1 MASAATSVD
10 HYENFPV
17 ASLVLPARLRP
28 PVATIYR
35 FAREA
40 DDIADE
46 GNATPDERIAALEER
61 LAELSRI
68 ESGTSPQSA
77 LYRSLAETI
86 RTYNLPLAP
95 FRDLLDAFRQDVTK
109 TRYADFSEV
118 MHYCRRSANP
128 VGRLMLHLFGR
139 TEPRNLALSDGICTA
154 LQLTN
159 FLQDVAGD
167 YARGRIYLP
176 LDELARFH
184 VDEAMI
190 ARGDTGPRW
199 QSLMRFQIERTRRL
213 LQAGAPLGRVLD
225 GRIGLELRLIVMGGA
240 RILEKL
246 AAVDGDVFH
255 RRPVLR
261 PLDAPVL
268 LWRAL
273 TR

>member
-17 ASLVLPARLRP
+17 ASLVLPAKLRP

-46 GNATPDERIAALEER
+46 GDARPEERIAALDER

-68 ESGTSPQSA
+68 ESGTPPQSA

-86 RTYNLPLAP
+86 RTHHLPLAP

-109 TRYADFSEV
+109 TRYADFGEV

-128 VGRLMLHLFGR
+128 VGRLLLHLFGR

-176 LDELARFH
+176 LDELARFQ

-190 ARGDTGPRW
+190 ARGDAGPRW

-246 AAVDGDVFH
+246 YAVDGDVFH

>member
-1 MASAATSVD
+1 MAIAATSVE

-28 PVATIYR
+28 PVATIYH

-46 GNATPDERIAALEER
+46 GDATATERLAALDER
-61 LAELSRI
+61 LAELARI
-68 ESGTSPQSA
+68 ESGTVPQSA
-77 LYRSLAETI
+77 LYQSLAATI
-86 RTYNLPLAP
+86 RAHDLPLTP
-95 FRDLLDAFRQDVTK
+95 FRDLLEAFRQDVTK
-109 TRYADFSEV
+109 TRYADFGEV
-118 MHYCRRSANP
+118 MQYCRRSANP
-128 VGRLMLHLFGR
+128 VGRLLLHLFGR
-139 TEPRNLALSDGICTA
+139 AEPRHLALSDGICSA

-176 LDELARFH
+176 LDELARFR
-184 VDEAMI
+184 VDESMI
-190 ARGDTGPRW
+190 ARGDAGPQW
-199 QSLMRFQIERTRRL
+199 QLLMRFQIDRTRRM

-225 GRIGLELRLIVMGGA
+225 GRIGIELRLIVMGGA

-246 AAVDGDVFH
+246 SAVDGDVFV

-261 PLDAPVL
+261 PLDAPL
-268 LWRAL
+268 ILWRAL

>member
-1 MASAATSVD
+1 MASAATSVE

-46 GNATPDERIAALEER
+46 GDASQAERLAALDER
-61 LAELSRI
+61 LAELTRI
-68 ESGTSPQSA
+68 ESGANPQSA
-77 LYRSLAETI
+77 LYQALAATI
-86 RTYNLPLAP
+86 HTHDLPLAP
-95 FRDLLDAFRQDVTK
+95 FRDLIDAFRQDVTK
-109 TRYADFSEV
+109 TRYADFGEV

-128 VGRLMLHLFGR
+128 VGRILLHLFGR
-139 TEPRNLALSDGICTA
+139 TEPRNLALSDGICSA

-176 LDELARFH
+176 LDELARFR
-184 VDEAMI
+184 VDETMI
-190 ARGDTGPRW
+190 ANGDAGPRW
-199 QSLMRFQIERTRRL
+199 QALMRFQIERTRKM

-246 AAVDGDVFH
+246 SAVDGDVFR

-261 PLDAPVL
+261 PLDAPLL

>member
-17 ASLVLPARLRP
+17 ASIVLPARLRP

-46 GNATPDERIAALEER
+46 GDASPAERIAALDER
-61 LAELSRI
+61 LAELDRI
-68 ESGTSPQSA
+68 ETGTTPQSA

-86 RTYNLPLAP
+86 RSHDLPMTP

-109 TRYADFSEV
+109 TRYADFGEV
-118 MHYCRRSANP
+118 IHYCRRSANP
-128 VGRLMLHLFGR
+128 VGRLLLHLFGR
-139 TEPRNLALSDGICTA
+139 AEPRNLALSDGICTA

-176 LDELARFH
+176 LDELARFR
-184 VDEAMI
+184 VDETMI
-190 ARGDTGPRW
+190 ANGDAGSRW
-199 QSLMRFQIERTRRL
+199 QALMRFQIERTRRM

-246 AAVDGDVFH
+246 AAVDGDVFR

-261 PLDAPVL
+261 PLDAPL
-268 LWRAL
+268 LVWRAL

>member
-1 MASAATSVD
+1 MVSAATSVE

-28 PVATIYR
+28 PVAAIYR

-46 GNATPDERIAALEER
+46 GDASQADRLAALEER
-61 LAELSRI
+61 LAELNRI
-68 ESGTSPQSA
+68 ESGATPESA
-77 LYRSLAETI
+77 LYQALAATI
-86 RTYNLPLAP
+86 RTHDLPLAP
-95 FRDLLDAFRQDVTK
+95 FRDLIDAFRQDVTK
-109 TRYADFSEV
+109 TRYANFGEV

-128 VGRLMLHLFGR
+128 VGRILLHLFGR
-139 TEPRNLALSDGICTA
+139 TEPRNLALSDGICSA

-176 LDELARFH
+176 LDELARFR
-184 VDEAMI
+184 VDESMI
-190 ARGDTGPRW
+190 ANGDAGPRW
-199 QSLMRFQIERTRRL
+199 QALMRFQIDRTRKM
-213 LQAGAPLGRVLD
+213 LQAGAPLGRAID

-246 AAVDGDVFH
+246 SAVDGDVFR

-261 PLDAPVL
+261 PLDAPLL

>member
-1 MASAATSVD
+1 MASAATSVE

-46 GNATPDERIAALEER
+46 GDAPPEERLAALEDR

-68 ESGTSPQSA
+68 EAGTPPQSA
-77 LYRSLAETI
+77 LYEALAATI
-86 RTYNLPLAP
+86 RTHDLPLAP
-95 FRDLLDAFRQDVTK
+95 FRDLIDAFRQDVTK
-109 TRYADFSEV
+109 TRYADFGEV

-128 VGRLMLHLFGR
+128 VGRILLHLFGR
-139 TEPRNLALSDGICTA
+139 TESRNLALSDGICSA

-176 LDELARFH
+176 LDELARFR
-184 VDEAMI
+184 VDENMI
-190 ARGDTGPRW
+190 ANGDAGPRW
-199 QSLMRFQIERTRRL
+199 QALMRFQIERTRRM

-246 AAVDGDVFH
+246 SAVDGDVFRH
-255 RRPVLR
+255 RPVLR
-261 PLDAPVL
+261 PIDAPLL

>member
-1 MASAATSVD
+1 MASAATSVE

-46 GNATPDERIAALEER
+46 GDAAPADRLAALDER

-68 ESGTSPQSA
+68 ESGATPESA
-77 LYRSLAETI
+77 LYQALAETI
-86 RTYNLPLAP
+86 RAHDLPLVP

-109 TRYADFSEV
+109 TRYADFGEV

-128 VGRLMLHLFGR
+128 VGRILLHLFGHS
-139 TEPRNLALSDGICTA
+139 EPRSLALSDGICSA

-176 LDELARFH
+176 LDELARFR
-184 VDEAMI
+184 VDEGMI
-190 ARGDTGPRW
+190 ANGDGGPRW
-199 QSLMRFQIERTRRL
+199 QALMRFQIERTRRM

-246 AAVDGDVFH
+246 SAVDGDVFR
-255 RRPVLR
+255 RRPFLR
-261 PLDAPVL
+261 PLDAPLL

>member
-46 GNATPDERIAALEER
+46 GDASPEARLAALDER
-61 LAELSRI
+61 LAELRRI
-68 ESGTSPQSA
+68 ESGATPESA
-77 LYRSLAETI
+77 LYEALAATI
-86 RTYNLPLAP
+86 RTHELPVAP

-109 TRYADFSEV
+109 TRYADFGEV

-128 VGRLMLHLFGR
+128 VGRILLHLFGHTDSR
-139 TEPRNLALSDGICTA
+139 SLALSDGICSA

-176 LDELARFH
+176 LDELARFR
-184 VDEAMI
+184 VDETMI
-190 ARGDTGPRW
+190 ANGDAGPRW
-199 QSLMRFQIERTRRL
+199 QSLMRFQIERTRKM
-213 LQAGAPLGRVLD
+213 LQAGAPLGRALD
-225 GRIGLELRLIVMGGA
+225 GRVGLELRLIVMGGA

-246 AAVDGDVFH
+246 TAVDGDVFR

-261 PLDAPVL
+261 PLDAPLL